1 MTDARIT
8 LPKDGAST
16 WAIGNHKCN
25 RYTGLLTSIGI
36 DSISTARVLEADK
49 LVTYTLNTKSNA
61 LLNARPHVTTP
72 VIDNEYSINDSP

>member
-1 MTDARIT
+1 MQLTGTDARIT

-36 DSISTARVLEADK
+36 DSIITARVLDIQM
-49 LVTYTLNTKSNA
+49 
-61 LLNARPHVTTP
+61 LL
-72 VIDNEYSINDSP
+72 EKMCY